1 MQSSSQN
8 QFEKQMIE
16 KEKELKRFYALE
28 MDNSIE
34 KEKSNFQFRL
44 ESIKA
49 QLKAEYEKILK
60 EKACEIETLIQNIFN
75 EQLEAYK
82 LESKKNL
89 LVSFFFFKY
98 AQVYY
103 RMILIDL
110 YKALSNSEFISVK
123 AFSVYL

>member
-1 MQSSSQN
+1 
-8 QFEKQMIE
+8 MIE

-89 LVSFFFFKY
+89 LVSFFFF
-98 AQVYY
+98 
-103 RMILIDL
+103 
-110 YKALSNSEFISVK
+110 
-123 AFSVYL
+123 